1 MNIFTSAAEKNP
13 VLQIDSYSFPKKS
26 HFIFFSF
33 IIFYFTILYWFYHK
47 SKF

>member
-33 IIFYFTILYWFYHK
+33 IIYFLLYNIVLVLP
-47 SKF
+47 